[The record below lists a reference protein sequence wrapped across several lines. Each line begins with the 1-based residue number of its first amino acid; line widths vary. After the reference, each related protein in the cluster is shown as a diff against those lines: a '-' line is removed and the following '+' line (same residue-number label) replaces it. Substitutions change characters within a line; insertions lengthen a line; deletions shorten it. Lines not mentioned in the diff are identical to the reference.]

1 MTQLSGATVAV
12 AGASGFIGQAL
23 GPLLGNQNHLIGLS
37 RSAKPAQNGYSEFR
51 RADLF
56 SMKDAESA
64 LENVDY
70 AIYLVHS
77 MMPSARLVQGAFEDL
92 DLLCADNFAKAAAR
106 NGVKQIVYLGGLM
119 PNDDDVSAHLQSR
132 LEVEEVLG
140 SEGVP
145 VTSLRA
151 GLVIGANGSSYQLL
165 TRLVQRLPV
174 MVLPSWTQTKM
185 QPVSEQEVVQAFQY
199 VLGNPDSFGAVYDL
213 YSTAPVSY
221 EQLMQ
226 ATAQALEL
234 KRRFVGVPLLS
245 PRLSRLWVSLTTGAP
260 KELVAPLIE
269 SLRHEMLAR
278 KEAPHQLPMA
288 QEQDLIEL
296 IQQASQRGQA
306 SKPPRAFLKPSNS
319 RGADTV
325 RSVQRMR
332 LPAGKDAQWAANEYF
347 RWLPEAM
354 KGLVQV
360 IQLDENKI
368 GFRFSDKGPLLL
380 ELEMRSHRS
389 DPQRQV
395 MRVTGGYLAKETE
408 RGRLEFRQVLNG
420 RTLLAAIHDFEPRL
434 PWWIYRSTQAE
445 VHRWIMDRFGKHLD
459 SFS

>member
-12 AGASGFIGQAL
+12 AGASGFIGQSL

-37 RSAKPAQNGYSEFR
+37 RSAKPAQSGYSEFR

-56 SMKDAESA
+56 SLKDAESA

-165 TRLVQRLPV
+165 TRLVKRLPV
-174 MVLPSWTQTKM
+174 MVLPSWTRTKM
-185 QPVSEQEVVQAFQY
+185 QPVSEQEVVQSFQY
-199 VLGNPDSFGAVYDL
+199 VLGNPESFGAVYDL

-296 IQQASQRGQA
+296 IQQASQAGQV
-306 SKPPRAFLKPSNS
+306 SEPPRAFLRPSNN

-445 VHRWIMDRFGKHLD
+445 VHRWIMGQFGKHLE

>member
-1 MTQLSGATVAV
+1 MQLSGATVAI

-23 GPLLGNQNHLIGLS
+23 GPLLGEQNHLIGLS
-37 RSAKPAQNGYSEFR
+37 RSEKSPQNGYAGFR

-56 SMKDAESA
+56 SLKDAEAA

-70 AIYLVHS
+70 AVYLVHS

-92 DLLCADNFAKAAAR
+92 DLLCADNFAKAAAH

-119 PNDDDVSAHLQSR
+119 PNDEDVSAHLQSR

-140 SEGVP
+140 CAGVP

-165 TRLVQRLPV
+165 TRLVQRLPI
-174 MVLPSWTQTKM
+174 MVLPSWTRTKM

-199 VLGNPDSFGAVYDL
+199 VLGNPDTFGAVYDL

-234 KRRFVGVPLLS
+234 KRRFVGIPLLS
-245 PRLSRLWVSLTTGAP
+245 PSLSRLWVSLTTGAP

-278 KEAPHQLPMA
+278 KAGPHQLPMA
-288 QEQDLIEL
+288 QERDLIAL
-296 IQQASQRGQA
+296 IQQASQKNQGVQ
-306 SKPPRAFLKPSNS
+306 PPRVFK
-319 RGADTV
+319 
-325 RSVQRMR
+325 
-332 LPAGKDAQWAANEYF
+332 
-347 RWLPEAM
+347 
-354 KGLVQV
+354 
-360 IQLDENKI
+360 
-368 GFRFSDKGPLLL
+368 
-380 ELEMRSHRS
+380 
-389 DPQRQV
+389 
-395 MRVTGGYLAKETE
+395 
-408 RGRLEFRQVLNG
+408 
-420 RTLLAAIHDFEPRL
+420 TL
-434 PWWIYRSTQAE
+434 SQ
-445 VHRWIMDRFGKHLD
+445 
-459 SFS
+459 

>member
-1 MTQLSGATVAV
+1 M
-12 AGASGFIGQAL
+12 
-23 GPLLGNQNHLIGLS
+23 
-37 RSAKPAQNGYSEFR
+37 
-51 RADLF
+51 
-56 SMKDAESA
+56 
-64 LENVDY
+64 
-70 AIYLVHS
+70 
-77 MMPSARLVQGAFEDL
+77 
-92 DLLCADNFAKAAAR
+92 
-106 NGVKQIVYLGGLM
+106 KQIVYLGGLM
-119 PNDDDVSAHLQSR
+119 PKDDDVSAHLQSR

-174 MVLPSWTQTKM
+174 MVLPSWTRTKM

-296 IQQASQRGQA
+296 IQQASQRGQT